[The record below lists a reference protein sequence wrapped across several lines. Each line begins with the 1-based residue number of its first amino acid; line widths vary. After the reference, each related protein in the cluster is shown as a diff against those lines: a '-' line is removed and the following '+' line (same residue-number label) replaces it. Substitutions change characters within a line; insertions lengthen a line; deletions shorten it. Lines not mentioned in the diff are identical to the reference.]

1 MGQIKC
7 LIDTNVL
14 IYFFNGRFNEI
25 QREFIEHL
33 FSTSFNI
40 SAVTKIEFLGW
51 DKHTYDSLLKARDF
65 LRKAKIIHIDSK
77 IENKAIEIKLQRKI
91 KLPDSIIES
100 TCIVKRLSLVTRNVE
115 DFKKSS
121 IKIINPFDI

>member
-1 MGQIKC
+1 MRY

-14 IYFFNGRFNEI
+14 IYFFNGSFNEI
-25 QREFIEHL
+25 QRQFVENL
-33 FSTSFNI
+33 FNISFNI

-51 DKHTYDSLLKARDF
+51 DKHTHDSLLKARDF
-65 LRKAKIIHIDSK
+65 LRKEKIIHIDSK

-100 TCIVKRLSLVTRNVE
+100 TCIVKKLFLVTRNVE
-115 DFKKSS
+115 DFNKSC
-121 IKIINPFDI
+121 IKIINPFNI